1 MGDIYFNVNEHLPCA
16 LSRDTRVARVIFVQ
30 LPVNNE
36 ASGNASIIKTPYITG
51 SERAIIFYFRNVS
64 CKCICKATHLT
75 S

>member
-1 MGDIYFNVNEHLPCA
+1 MGDTYFNVNEHLPCA

-30 LPVNNE
+30 LPFNNE

-51 SERAIIFYFRNVS
+51 SERAIIFYFRNVG
-64 CKCICKATHLT
+64 CKYICKATRVT

>member
-1 MGDIYFNVNEHLPCA
+1 MDDTYFNVNEHLPCT

-30 LPVNNE
+30 LPFNNE

-51 SERAIIFYFRNVS
+51 SERAIIFYFRNVD
-64 CKCICKATHLT
+64 CKYICKATRVT